1 MDLEYFLKE
10 RTKFVRYFYENAAR
24 PFERTIKLIEEEKE
38 PFVPPYSEGGAPA
51 FFTEWLEAR
60 DALVS
65 VGLAAVSML
74 SSSLQLFLSSWT
86 DRIDY
91 GKTKLKRTDK
101 KKGWLNAYKKIM
113 VNYDIN
119 LSDCPAN
126 WELIEQVVLVRN
138 LTQHPDNLTALSI
151 SYSKNYIEKYPSPYF
166 ISEKDRLRL
175 EQNEQE
181 ISWWMMPNVHIDQLK
196 IEELSQ
202 EIEKL
207 CSWLEAEYLTARY
220 GPDYC
225 KNGRKSMKIKTKYTE

>member
-1 MDLEYFLKE
+1 LDLEYFLKE

-24 PFERTIKLIEEEKE
+24 PFERTIKLIEEEKK
-38 PFVPPYSEGGAPA
+38 PFVSPYSEGGEPA

-91 GKTKLKRTDK
+91 GETKLKRTD

-113 VNYDIN
+113 INFDIN

-126 WELIEQVVLVRN
+126 WELIEQVILVRN
-138 LTQHPDNLTALSI
+138 LNQHPDNLTALSI
-151 SYSKNYIEKYPSPYF
+151 SYSEDYLEKYPSPYF

-175 EQNEQE
+175 DR
-181 ISWWMMPNVHIDQLK
+181 S
-196 IEELSQ
+196 
-202 EIEKL
+202 
-207 CSWLEAEYLTARY
+207 LTVA
-220 GPDYC
+220 
-225 KNGRKSMKIKTKYTE
+225 KNML